1 MRTECSWGVPL
12 DKFIGDGKTSGNLK
26 YALHGGIAV
35 KVNRYIKIVPII
47 VAALLVLPT
56 VAYSELWTNRAAD
69 PSQDRRVIGEAQRA
83 EFAGAIER
91 IRTAVAAGEMTE
103 EDGQARITDLEE
115 RLARWEQSRD
125 TDRSKEAQRAE
136 FAGAIERIRA
146 AVAAGEMT
154 EEDGQA
160 RITDLEER
168 LARWERSRDTAAEQP
183 SSTRSWDPFRGAG
196 WSIFP
201 PALRPS
207 WDPSRGRS

>member
-1 MRTECSWGVPL
+1 MKIAIGCRNSTPVAGKFPRVTVGQVHTECSWGVPL
-12 DKFIGDGKTSGNLK
+12 DKFLRDGKTCGDLK
-26 YALHGGIAV
+26 YTLHGGTAV
-35 KVNRYIKIVPII
+35 KVNRCTKIVPII
-47 VAALLVLPT
+47 VAALLALPT

-69 PSQDRRVIGEAQRA
+69 PSQDRRVIG
-83 EFAGAIER
+83 
-91 IRTAVAAGEMTE
+91 
-103 EDGQARITDLEE
+103 
-115 RLARWEQSRD
+115 
-125 TDRSKEAQRAE
+125 EAQRAE

-168 LARWERSRDTAAEQP
+168 LARWEQSRDTAAEQP

>member
-1 MRTECSWGVPL
+1 MAGKFPPVTVGQVRTECSWGVPL

-91 IRTAVAAGEMTE
+91 IR
-103 EDGQARITDLEE
+103 
-115 RLARWEQSRD
+115 
-125 TDRSKEAQRAE
+125 
-136 FAGAIERIRA
+136 A